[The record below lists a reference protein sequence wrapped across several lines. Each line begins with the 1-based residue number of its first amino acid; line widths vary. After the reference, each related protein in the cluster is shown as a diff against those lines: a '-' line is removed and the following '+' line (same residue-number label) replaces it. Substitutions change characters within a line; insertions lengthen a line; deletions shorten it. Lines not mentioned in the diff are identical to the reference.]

1 MRILLVLA
9 AIALAALGG
18 GALVLYSGVYNI
30 AATAQHTAPVYWL
43 LETGMRRSVRRHAQE
58 IAVPPLADP
67 ALVIRGRALHDE
79 HCVQCHGAP
88 GVAPEPFALGLMP
101 PPANLAHT
109 AREWPPAEQ
118 FWVVKHGI
126 KMAGMPAWEYR
137 LADDDLWAIVA
148 YLQVL
153 TRESPPQYRSAAP
166 SDTRSPAP
174 RAQPAQALAAPDP
187 ARGKIAIQQYACAT
201 CHVIPGIVG
210 ANATVGPPLTNIAVR
225 GFIAGIAPNNADN
238 MIRWLQA
245 PQEIYPDGA
254 MPNLGVTERDAR
266 DIAAYLYTLK

>member
-1 MRILLVLA
+1 
-9 AIALAALGG
+9 
-18 GALVLYSGVYNI
+18 
-30 AATAQHTAPVYWL
+30 VYWL
-43 LETGMRRSVRRHAQE
+43 LETGMRRSVRHHARA

-67 ALVIRGRALHDE
+67 ALVMRGRALHDE
-79 HCVQCHGAP
+79 HCVRCHGAP
-88 GVAPEPFALGLMP
+88 GVAPESFALSLTP
-101 PPANLAHT
+101 PAANLAHT
-109 AREWPPAEQ
+109 AREWPPAELY
-118 FWVVKHGI
+118 WVVKHGI

-137 LADDDLWAIVA
+137 LADDDLWAIVG
-148 YLQVL
+148 YLQTL
-153 TRESPPQYRSAAP
+153 THESPPQYRSAAP
-166 SDTRSPAP
+166 SDTRPAAP

-187 ARGKIAIQQYACAT
+187 ARGKIAVQQYACAT

-225 GFIAGIAPNNADN
+225 GFIAGIVPNNADN

-245 PQEIYPDGA
+245 PQEVYPEGA